1 MRLEQVRWL
10 HGSVL
15 VRSVPKVA
23 SHLLLL
29 HGPQLMLFALVGQV
43 FTEKKS
49 HVLPVVR
56 VRALGRRREA
66 GIGVARGQVGS
77 CHPFSVSR
85 KPRPELMVDSPGG
98 R

>member
-1 MRLEQVRWL
+1 MRP
-10 HGSVL
+10 
-15 VRSVPKVA
+15 VPKVV

-29 HGPQLMLFALVGQV
+29 HGPQLMLFALMGQV

-56 VRALGRRREA
+56 VRALGRREA
-66 GIGVARGQVGS
+66 VIGVAGGQVGS

-85 KPRPELMVDSPGG
+85 KPRPELMVDSLGG

>member
-1 MRLEQVRWL
+1 M
-10 HGSVL
+10 
-15 VRSVPKVA
+15 RSVPKVVP
-23 SHLLLL
+23 HLLLL
-29 HGPQLMLFALVGQV
+29 HGPQLMLFALMGQV

-56 VRALGRRREA
+56 VRAVGRRREA
-66 GIGVARGQVGS
+66 VIGVAGGRVGS

-85 KPRPELMVDSPGG
+85 KPRPELMVDSTGG